1 MKLLIATHNQGKR
14 AEYAAILGD
23 LPLKLITLTDLD
35 IDVEIEETGT
45 TFEENALRK
54 ARGYAA
60 LTGLLTL
67 ADDSGLEVD
76 ALDGAP
82 GIRSARYAGPEAS
95 DEDLYTLLLHHLRD
109 VPDAER
115 SARFRCVI
123 ALVWPEGREEV
134 VEGECEGHIL
144 REPRGERGF
153 GYDPIFYVPQKGKT
167 MAQLPMEVKNR
178 ISHRGR
184 AAVKAKK
191 VLRAFRE

>member
-1 MKLLIATHNQGKR
+1 MKLLIATHNRGKK
-14 AEYAAILGD
+14 AEYAIILDD
-23 LPLKLITLTDLD
+23 LPLELVSLTDLN
-35 IDVEIEETGT
+35 IDVEIAETGK
-45 TFEENALRK
+45 TFEENALLK

-60 LTGLLTL
+60 LTGLPTL

-82 GIRSARYAGPEAS
+82 GIHSARYAGPEAS
-95 DEDLYTLLLHHLRD
+95 DEDLYTLLLRNLRG

-134 VEGECEGHIL
+134 VEGTCEGRIL
-144 REPRGERGF
+144 RKPLGERGF
-153 GYDPIFYVPQKGKT
+153 GYDPIFYVPEKGKT

-178 ISHRGR
+178 ISHRGH
-184 AAVKAKK
+184 AAVKAKR
-191 VLRAFRE
+191 VLKTALA